1 MGPGG
6 ESSGHLAITN
16 LPCDSCVLWGDV
28 PSLSACQRGQ
38 GSSDAPGDPF
48 QSSGQRGLLTVAAP
62 RAPPGSRTP
71 QLLHPSA
78 NRPWPWPGH
87 TLPGKSTQLCSLCSL
102 EPLPLQGTQG
112 DGETQAPLHFQV
124 APFTYFSWLSRGLSP
139 LPRLPVLLGEG
150 VQRWGAA
157 GSRFGARP
165 SRQSL
170 SLKLSTQLS
179 PNASG
184 QGGGLSSHHTGGPV
198 TTPHST
204 TPHPLWGVVGRMTG
218 APRGQSGPGA
228 GCEGRGSQSQ
238 GASENSKTTCDSHTR
253 SKPFPPD
260 RAALAE
266 EPEGCSWEPA
276 SAPPTGPPRLTLSAR
291 RLQGQGCF

>member
-1 MGPGG
+1 MGCSWQQG
-6 ESSGHLAITN
+6 
-16 LPCDSCVLWGDV
+16 WGKA
-28 PSLSACQRGQ
+28 LSAE
-38 GSSDAPGDPF
+38 P
-48 QSSGQRGLLTVAAP
+48 QSEAQHPAL
-62 RAPPGSRTP
+62 P
-71 QLLHPSA
+71 QCFWA
-78 NRPWPWPGH
+78 
-87 TLPGKSTQLCSLCSL
+87 
-102 EPLPLQGTQG
+102 
-112 DGETQAPLHFQV
+112 
-124 APFTYFSWLSRGLSP
+124 
-139 LPRLPVLLGEG
+139 
-150 VQRWGAA
+150 
-157 GSRFGARP
+157 
-165 SRQSL
+165 
-170 SLKLSTQLS
+170 
-179 PNASG
+179 
-184 QGGGLSSHHTGGPV
+184 GGGLSSHHTGGPV